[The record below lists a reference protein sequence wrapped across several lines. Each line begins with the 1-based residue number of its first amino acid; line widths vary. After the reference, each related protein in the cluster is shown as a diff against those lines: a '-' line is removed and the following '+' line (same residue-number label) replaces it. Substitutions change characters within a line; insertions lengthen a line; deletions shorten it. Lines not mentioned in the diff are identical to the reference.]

1 MTRFYLRLVI
11 LPFVIFIVVLLLMHA
26 PRYDNHELRELLPP
40 EGCPAP
46 CFMGIRPGVT
56 TMTEAERLLNENK
69 WVGKITFAN
78 NTYITWIWSGQQP
91 TWIDQTPK
99 GSLSGVDDT
108 VTALQ
113 VSSRIRF
120 GDMQL
125 DMGRNGILEQWAY
138 QTGRYATYTVSY
150 PEHHLKLNFMVDCQN
165 RIRYL
170 QPVTIIFGA
179 DLAPDDR
186 NVGGKIAWSF
196 FKCSA

>member
-1 MTRFYLRLVI
+1 MSRLYLRLIIIPFLMISAALIVI
-11 LPFVIFIVVLLLMHA
+11 QARPYDDHA
-26 PRYDNHELRELLPP
+26 LREFLLP

-56 TMTEAERLLNENK
+56 TMTEAERLLNESQ

-78 NTYITWIWSGQQP
+78 STYIAWTWSGEQP
-91 TWIDQTPK
+91 TWINQTPK
-99 GSLSGVDDT
+99 GTLSGADNT

-113 VSSRIRF
+113 VGSRIRF

-125 DMGRNGILEQWAY
+125 DMGRTGILEQWAY

-150 PEHHLKLNFMVDCQN
+150 PEHHLKLNFMVDCKN

-170 QPVTIIFGA
+170 QPVTIIFG
-179 DLAPDDR
+179 DNLTDDNR
-186 NVGGKIAWSF
+186 SVGSNLQWSF

>member
-1 MTRFYLRLVI
+1 MPRFFLRLT
-11 LPFVIFIVVLLLMHA
+11 LFPLLIFTAVLLLMHA
-26 PRYDNHELRELLPP
+26 QRYDNHQLRELLPD
-40 EGCPAP
+40 GCPAP

-78 NTYITWIWSGQQP
+78 NTYITWIWSGEQP
-91 TWIDQTPK
+91 NWIDQTPK
-99 GSLSGVDDT
+99 GSLSGTDDT

-125 DMGRNGILEQWAY
+125 DMGKSGILEQWAY

-150 PEHHLKLNFMVDCQN
+150 PDHHLKLNFTVDCQN

-179 DLAPDDR
+179 DLTPDDR
-186 NVGGKIAWSF
+186 NAGRSPQWSF
-196 FKCSA
+196 FRCSA